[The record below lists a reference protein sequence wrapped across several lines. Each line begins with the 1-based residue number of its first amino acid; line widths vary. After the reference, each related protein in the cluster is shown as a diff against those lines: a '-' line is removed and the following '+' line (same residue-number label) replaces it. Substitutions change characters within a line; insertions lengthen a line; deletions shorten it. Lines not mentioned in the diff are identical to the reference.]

1 MGAIGRSDRERAVA
15 SSIVPPTSLEASLKS
30 IMSGSVAGFIVPVA
44 LMALCLAGCANGTK
58 VDVMLD
64 ATASVRAKPTVVYV
78 MDFDLDADKI
88 KLDPRRVAAERR
100 AVGSFLK
107 DVKHS
112 LGLSKTPQEEA
123 RELIDLMAKSITEGL
138 GKAGVEAHRVAA
150 NAPLAKDGWLVR
162 GTFLQVDEGD
172 RLRRAIGGSGG
183 TDIQV
188 AVTVYDLA
196 GNPNTGRLLQ
206 LDTDAKSAKS
216 SHTMSISPY
225 SIALKYV
232 LAGYDLDR
240 NAKQTGAKIAEEV
253 AKRVRGVE
261 PVARAPAPPR

>member
-1 MGAIGRSDRERAVA
+1 
-15 SSIVPPTSLEASLKS
+15 LKS
-30 IMSGSVAGFIVPVA
+30 ILPRCVVAVFVLA
-44 LMALCLAGCANGTK
+44 LFALLAGCANGTK
-58 VDVMLD
+58 VDVVRD
-64 ATASVRAKPTVVYV
+64 TTATIRAKPSVVYV

-88 KLDPRRVAAERR
+88 KLDPRRAGAERCP
-100 AVGSFLK
+100 VGSLLK

-123 RELIDLMAKSITEGL
+123 RELIDLMAKSIAEGL
-138 GKAGVEAHRVAA
+138 SKAGLEAHRMAS
-150 NAPLAKDGWLVR
+150 NAPLPKDGWVVR

-172 RLRRAIGGSGG
+172 RLRRAVSGSGA

-196 GNPNTGRLLQ
+196 ASPKTASLLQ

-216 SHTMSISPY
+216 PHAMGRMSPY

-253 AKRVRGVE
+253 ASRVRGIE
-261 PVARAPAPPR
+261 PVARAAAPAR